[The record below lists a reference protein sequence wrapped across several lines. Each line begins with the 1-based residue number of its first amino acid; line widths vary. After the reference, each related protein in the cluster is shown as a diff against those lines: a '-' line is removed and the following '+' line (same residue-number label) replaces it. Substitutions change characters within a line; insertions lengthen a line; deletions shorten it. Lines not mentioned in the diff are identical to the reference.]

1 MSANTCG
8 SSLKDAVGDVVI
20 SIGRHLSEG
29 KAALCMGILPE
40 GHTPG
45 ASILLRIP
53 HGARRFAISL
63 PKCVQAILE
72 RVYESERTLGSIR
85 NEPDEDTDNT

>member
-1 MSANTCG
+1 MLWVMRSFLHVEVN
-8 SSLKDAVGDVVI
+8 
-20 SIGRHLSEG
+20 LSEE
-29 KAALCMGILPE
+29 KQCVKQFLPE

-45 ASILLRIP
+45 ASTLLRIP

-63 PKCVQAILE
+63 PRCVQAILE

-85 NEPDEDTDNT
+85 KEPDEDTDNTWEVW